1 MSFMLGG
8 FDAPRPTFFELVA
21 AERLMPSL
29 KAAAS
34 YSLQVRQRPKED
46 ARCWIASTAC
56 EVSAPKV
63 SRWVQ
68 MRCMQ
73 MMYDA
78 AQCRC

>member
-34 YSLQVRQRPKED
+34 YSLQVRQRPFHWYFGSVPQD
-46 ARCWIASTAC
+46 TGLLS
-56 EVSAPKV
+56 
-63 SRWVQ
+63 
-68 MRCMQ
+68 
-73 MMYDA
+73 
-78 AQCRC
+78 